1 MPDADEIIDALII
14 LEREKSRKRDEENN
28 NQQIQLELPIIH
40 DYFNINKENTL
51 VNNSNNCVIIID
63 I

>member
-28 NQQIQLELPIIH
+28 NQQIKLELPIIH